1 MVDWRKSKYLEFR
14 PIAVPMQGRTK
25 RWGVVSKSSGDV
37 LGLIEWYGAWRQYII
52 EPREGCVFNNGCLN
66 DISAFLTE
74 ANAEHK
80 RSLSEAPATAQ
91 SAARW
96 K

>member
-1 MVDWRKSKYLEFR
+1 MNSNWRASKYLEFK
-14 PIAVPMQGRTK
+14 PIAVQPERRTK

-37 LGLIEWYGAWRQYII
+37 LGLVEWYGAWRQYIF

-74 ANAEHK
+74 MNAEH
-80 RSLSEAPATAQ
+80 RLALHGRAS
-91 SAARW
+91 
-96 K
+96 

>member
-1 MVDWRKSKYLEFR
+1 MKAHDWRNSKYLEFK
-14 PIAVPMQGRTK
+14 PIAVQPQRRTQ

-37 LGLIEWYGAWRQYII
+37 LGLVEWYGPWRQYIV

-74 ANAEHK
+74 QN
-80 RSLSEAPATAQ
+80 EAHRRARMEAT
-91 SAARW
+91 SCR
-96 K
+96 